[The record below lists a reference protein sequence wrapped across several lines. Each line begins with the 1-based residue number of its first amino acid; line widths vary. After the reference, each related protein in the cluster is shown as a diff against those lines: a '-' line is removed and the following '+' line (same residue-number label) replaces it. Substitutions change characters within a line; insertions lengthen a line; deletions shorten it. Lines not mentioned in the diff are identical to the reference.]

1 MEPDVL
7 LHACN
12 PRAVELEARGS
23 GVQVQLQQY
32 DKFEMLFKIK
42 TNPTP
47 LLPKCMLLLGLAVW
61 LAYQENA
68 N

>member
-7 LHACN
+7 LHAYT

-42 TNPTP
+42 TNPTL
-47 LLPKCMLLLGLAVW
+47 LLPKCMLLLGLAV
-61 LAYQENA
+61 
-68 N
+68 